1 MANRSSKSTS
11 SRKSGSQSGQSQMSG
26 SRSPQD
32 NEAQSCPTPG
42 EPSRESSISSDDEE
56 EE

>member
-1 MANRSSKSTS
+1 MANRSSKTTG
-11 SRKSGSQSGQSQMSG
+11 SRKGSQAGQAQVSGG
-26 SRSPQD
+26 RTEQD
-32 NEAQSCPTPG
+32 NEAQNCPMPG

>member
-1 MANRSSKSTS
+1 MTNRSNKTTG
-11 SRKSGSQSGQSQMSG
+11 SRKSGSPTGQSQMSG
-26 SRSPQD
+26 GRSPKD

-42 EPSRESSISSDDEE
+42 EPSRESSIGSDDEE

>member
-1 MANRSSKSTS
+1 MTHRSSKTTG
-11 SRKSGSQSGQSQMSG
+11 SRKGSQSGQSQMSG

>member
-1 MANRSSKSTS
+1 MANRSSKNMG
-11 SRKSGSQSGQSQMSG
+11 SRKGSQAGQSQMTG
-26 SRSPQD
+26 GRTEQD

>member
-1 MANRSSKSTS
+1 MANRSSKTTG
-11 SRKSGSQSGQSQMSG
+11 SRKGSQAGQSQMSG
-26 SRSPQD
+26 GRSDQD
-32 NEAQSCPTPG
+32 NEAQSCPVPG